1 MLSLC
6 EQSGAGNSGSL
17 CSWIIKSVVLQRL
30 SYSVG
35 IVYMWVYS
43 EDVQVLNFILLQL

>member
-17 CSWIIKSVVLQRL
+17 CSWIIKSVVLRRV

-35 IVYMWVYS
+35 IVYMLVNS
-43 EDVQVLNFILLQL
+43 EDVRK